1 MQHFANFSNA
11 ARKAFTRTK
20 QATLLGGLG
29 TIKEGAPVPK
39 EQRRTVTKEVP
50 TPPPKY
56 KGLLSFLNPKKPAT
70 PKTYTTT
77 EKFTPENPLNDRV
90 GYVDAIQIAR
100 RGGTSPIKSNSY
112 IDRQGYINNPQDNT
126 VLAGTIDRL
135 RKTTS
140 ADSKNE
146 YGALLYKDNP
156 KDTLKTTP
164 ITGGGTHSVKLY
176 SGNIEQDKKSLI
188 NIHTHP
194 PYAKKIAGVTPS
206 PRDFQ
211 MDANQRY
218 DAPNTTSLIL
228 ANSPT
233 TGQNHITQYKT
244 SKHPSTRIAKQLEE
258 KMYSDANHPNGGEW
272 DDRKDFLNTFRNY
285 RQNVK
290 NLGGDYKV
298 ISNKTN
304 Q

>member
-1 MQHFANFSNA
+1 MQHFADFSNA
-11 ARKAFTRTK
+11 ARKTFTRTK

-29 TIKEGAPVPK
+29 NVKEGAPVPK
-39 EQRRTVTKEVP
+39 EQRRTVTREVP

-70 PKTYTTT
+70 PATYTAT
-77 EKFTPENPLNDRV
+77 EKFTPENPLNDRI
-90 GYVDAIQIAR
+90 GYVDAIQTAR
-100 RGGTSPIKSNSY
+100 RGSTNPIKSNSY
-112 IDRQGYINNPQDNT
+112 IDRQGYMNTPQDNT
-126 VLAGTIDRL
+126 VLAGTIDKL
-135 RKTTS
+135 RKTAS
-140 ADSKNE
+140 VDPKNE
-146 YGALLYKDNP
+146 YGALLYKDDP
-156 KDTLKTTP
+156 RVTLKTTP
-164 ITGGGTHSVKLY
+164 ITGGGSHSIKLY
-176 SGNIEQDKKSLI
+176 SGNTEQDKKSLV

-194 PYAKKIAGVTPS
+194 PYAKTIAGVTPS

-218 DAPNTTSLIL
+218 DTPNTTSLIL
-228 ANSPT
+228 ANNPI

-244 SKHPSTRIAKQLEE
+244 SKHPSSRIAKHLDE
-258 KMYSDANHPNGGEW
+258 KMYSDANHQTYAET
-272 DDRKDFLNTFRNY
+272 DRQDFLNTFRNY